1 MHFEDLRGP
10 VKQKVKIQEGFAQLS
25 LCRQLESLGL
35 TDEIWTGTFQCLFVG
50 AGCEKFTWSREP
62 SSWWGA
68 RKCLFATG
76 RGELVE
82 ALKKT
87 VRGIKES
94 VEMWRDEVGE
104 IERDVL
110 SLKRQRSIFTDEPA
124 VEKADAG
131 MLMPA
136 DKKPKIPGR
145 ESEEVMSGA
154 WRARRRL

>member
-1 MHFEDLRGP
+1 MRYGLAHSSAYLSGLVARSSRGH
-10 VKQKVKIQEGFAQLS
+10 
-25 LCRQLESLGL
+25 ESRVAGGVLGN
-35 TDEIWTGTFQCLFVG
+35 V
-50 AGCEKFTWSREP
+50 
-62 SSWWGA
+62 
-68 RKCLFATG
+68 
-76 RGELVE
+76 
-82 ALKKT
+82 
-87 VRGIKES
+87 ES